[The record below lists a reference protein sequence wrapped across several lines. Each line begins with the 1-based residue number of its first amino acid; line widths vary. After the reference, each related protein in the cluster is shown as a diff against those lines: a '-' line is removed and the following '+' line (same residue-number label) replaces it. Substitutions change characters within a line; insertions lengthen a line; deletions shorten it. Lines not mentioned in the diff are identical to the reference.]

1 MPEQKHPIYLITG
14 DPSLVEE
21 RIEELCQLFIG
32 SDRSAQSYVR
42 IYADSNE
49 DPIIEANSY
58 SMFSPLKV
66 VLYLHFEACSP
77 ALLPDLIH
85 YASSP
90 NPDNVLIISG
100 LKYPVPARGK
110 KSPMVKL
117 KSAVSASGSVEDLNI
132 KSLNLRSYILRKVK
146 QQGGRIEPSAVSLL
160 GQFSGHDL
168 SILNLEIQK
177 LICHAGINAEIT
189 ASDINAVGVFG
200 AEEKI
205 WHFTQAIV
213 SKNSNDALSALYRM
227 LDNGEAP
234 HRILGSVT
242 WEFRKLSELQD
253 SMRLSTS
260 MPASWSK
267 TPVKALRK
275 AQQLLNKKPV
285 NISSI
290 LSALVSAN
298 RQFNS
303 SKAGDR
309 RHLEALVLKL
319 CTN

>member
-1 MPEQKHPIYLITG
+1 MSEPNHPIYLITG

-21 RIEELCQLFIG
+21 RVEELCQHFIG
-32 SDRSAQSYVR
+32 ADRSPQSYVR
-42 IYADSNE
+42 LYADSTE
-49 DPIIEANSY
+49 DPIVEANSY

-66 VLYLHFEACSP
+66 VLYLHFESCAP
-77 ALLPDLIH
+77 ALLPDLVH

-90 NPDNVLIISG
+90 NPDNVLIIAG
-100 LKYPVPARGK
+100 LKFPVPARGK
-110 KSPMVKL
+110 KSPMVQL
-117 KSAVSASGSVEDLNI
+117 KAAIAKSGSVEDLNI
-132 KSLNLRSYILRKVK
+132 KSLNLRNYISKKVK

-177 LICHAGINAEIT
+177 LICHAGDNKEIT
-189 ASDINAVGVFG
+189 TADINAVGVFG

-213 SKNSNDALSALYRM
+213 SKNPNDAMSALYRM

-253 SMRLSTS
+253 SMKLRTAL
-260 MPASWSK
+260 PASWSK
-267 TPVKALRK
+267 TPSRALRN
-275 AQQLLNKKPV
+275 AQQLLQQKPV
-285 NISSI
+285 NISRI
-290 LSALVSAN
+290 LGALVSAN

-319 CTN
+319 CTG